1 MLSKKTDTP
10 IAVPKF
16 IYSSSPDR
24 GLDTLLQLWPF
35 IRKEFPKAELDVFYG
50 FENWKKSVLQS
61 DDEQQK
67 KWMESIEH
75 GLNQSGVTNHGRI
88 GQDELA
94 QYWLDCDVWLYPTRF
109 TETYCITALEAQLSE
124 TVCICTNL
132 AALEHTVGNRGILID
147 GDAYTQEYREKALAE
162 TFAILRDD
170 TRRTTLVTR
179 AKKWAEAQT
188 WRNRAK
194 EWLHIFGVTP
204 NPS

>member
-1 MLSKKTDTP
+1 MDN
-10 IAVPKF
+10 PKF

-35 IRKEFPKAELDVFYG
+35 ILNEFPGATLGIYYG
-50 FENWKKSVLQS
+50 FENLEKSIASS
-61 DDEQQK
+61 DDENRK
-67 KWMESIEH
+67 KWMNSIKKDME
-75 GLNQSGVTNHGRI
+75 QKGVTYYGRI

-94 QYWLDCDVWLYPTRF
+94 ERFLEADIWLYVTRF

-132 AALEHTVGNRGILID
+132 AALEHTVGDRGILLE
-147 GDAYTQEYREKALAE
+147 GDAYTKEYREKALEE

-170 TRRTTLVTR
+170 DRREALLKR
-179 AKKWAEAQT
+179 AKAWAKTQT
-188 WRNRAK
+188 WKNRAK
-194 EWLHIFGVTP
+194 EWLHIFDIAP